1 MTIHE
6 LSNQLYNLSVAG
18 YFNGEKFTKR
28 QLENHIASA
37 FRGAL
42 KAGNRYVMEIALPD
56 GRWLF
61 TVNRFANTSDGFDYT
76 IPDTREEEAKIKA
89 LLITPV

>member
-18 YFNGEKFTKR
+18 YFNGEKFTR
-28 QLENHIASA
+28 QQLENHIASA

-56 GRWLF
+56 GRWFF
-61 TVNRFANTSDGFDYT
+61 TVNRFANTADGFDYT
-76 IPDTREEEAKIKA
+76 IPDTREDEAKILA
-89 LLITPV
+89 LIA